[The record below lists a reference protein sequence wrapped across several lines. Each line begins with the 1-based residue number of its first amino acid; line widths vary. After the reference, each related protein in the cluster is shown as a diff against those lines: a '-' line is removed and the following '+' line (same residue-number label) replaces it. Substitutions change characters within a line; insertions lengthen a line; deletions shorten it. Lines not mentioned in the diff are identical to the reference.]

1 MKQITV
7 LSLFDGISCAR
18 VALDRLGY
26 TDVLYLASEV
36 DKYASAITRYQWPD
50 TIHLGDITQIKRE
63 NLPVQIDL
71 LIGGSPCQDLSI
83 AKNNRKGLDGERSGL
98 FWEWVRLWQECK
110 PTWWVLENV
119 NSMPK
124 EAKRIISETLGVEPI
139 MINAAL
145 VSAQNRKRL
154 FWTNI
159 ETDMF
164 GNCHIPQPTDRGI
177 LLKHILESG
186 QTIKENE
193 KSLCITANYKN
204 EGGSQECLKRRYDK
218 SFSQMVYDTPDKSHP
233 INATYRKAGTS
244 EAAQDY
250 SDRTHQRMLVAEHVE
265 NSDKPIRAGDIGSG
279 GQGQR
284 VYSQDGKSVT
294 LSAMGGGQGAKTGL
308 YAIPEARGVALRS
321 RTRHDNHAHEKY
333 EKLPEITGEKANAM
347 TSVQTDSMVAIPEA
361 TKQGYAIA
369 EEGDSIDLS
378 YPNSKT
384 RRGRVS
390 KKAPSLMTSSQSVG
404 VLEGYTI
411 RKLTPIECERLMT
424 LPDNYTALGD
434 YGDGETKPVSNTQR
448 YKTLGNGFVV
458 EVVAHILSFM
468 EES

>member
-1 MKQITV
+1 MRQITV

-36 DKYASAITRYQWPD
+36 DKYASAITRHQWPD

-193 KSLCITANYKN
+193 KSLCIRANYKN
-204 EGGSQECLKRRYDK
+204 EGGSQEYLKRRYDK

-233 INATYRKAGTS
+233 INATYWKAGTS
-244 EAAQDY
+244 EAAQEY
-250 SDRTHQRMLVAEHVE
+250 SDRTHQRTLVAEPAE
-265 NSDKPIRAGDIGSG
+265 NSDKPIRVGDIGSG

-294 LSAMGGGQGAKTGL
+294 LSAMSGGGL

-333 EKLPEITGEKANAM
+333 EKLPEITGEKAK
-347 TSVQTDSMVAIPEA
+347 I
-361 TKQGYAIA
+361 
-369 EEGDSIDLS
+369 
-378 YPNSKT
+378 
-384 RRGRVS
+384 
-390 KKAPSLMTSSQSVG
+390 
-404 VLEGYTI
+404 EGYTI
-411 RKLTPIECERLMT
+411 RKLTPVEYERLMT
-424 LPDNYTALGD
+424 LPDQYTALGD
-434 YGDGETKPVSNTQR
+434 FGDGEAKPISNTQR

>member
-1 MKQITV
+1 MRQITV

-36 DKYASAITRYQWPD
+36 DKYASAITRHQWPD
-50 TIHLGDITQIKRE
+50 TIHLGDITKIKRE

-98 FWEWVRLWQECK
+98 FWEWVRLWKECE
-110 PTWWVLENV
+110 PRYWVLENV

-124 EAKRIISETLGVEPI
+124 EAKRIISETLCVEPI

-193 KSLCITANYKN
+193 KSLCIRANYKN

-233 INATYRKAGTS
+233 INATYWKAGTS
-244 EAAQDY
+244 E
-250 SDRTHQRMLVAEHVE
+250 
-265 NSDKPIRAGDIGSG
+265 SDKPIRVGDIGSDA
-279 GQGQR
+279 QGQR

-308 YAIPEARGVALRS
+308 YAIPEARG
-321 RTRHDNHAHEKY
+321 
-333 EKLPEITGEKANAM
+333 
-347 TSVQTDSMVAIPEA
+347 
-361 TKQGYAIA
+361 
-369 EEGDSIDLS
+369 
-378 YPNSKT
+378 
-384 RRGRVS
+384 
-390 KKAPSLMTSSQSVG
+390 VG

>member
-36 DKYASAITRYQWPD
+36 DKYASAITRHQWPD
-50 TIHLGDITQIKRE
+50 TIHLGDITKIKRE

-98 FWEWVRLWQECK
+98 FWEWVRLWKECE
-110 PTWWVLENV
+110 PTYWVLENV

-124 EAKRIISETLGVEPI
+124 AAKQVISETLGVEPI
-139 MINAAL
+139 MVNAAL

-186 QTIKENE
+186 QTRHNE
-193 KSLCITANYKN
+193 GKAYPITA
-204 EGGSQECLKRRYDK
+204 
-218 SFSQMVYDTPDKSHP
+218 
-233 INATYRKAGTS
+233 TYHFASTTEAGQ
-244 EAAQDY
+244 AH
-250 SDRTHQRMLVAEHVE
+250 SDRKHQRTLVVE
-265 NSDKPIRAGDIGSG
+265 PFAIDHYNQHRIVPNHK
-279 GQGQR
+279 
-284 VYSQDGKSVT
+284 
-294 LSAMGGGQGAKTGL
+294 AKTLGTNPQCET
-308 YAIPEARGVALRS
+308 AVA
-321 RTRHDNHAHEKY
+321 
-333 EKLPEITGEKANAM
+333 G
-347 TSVQTDSMVAIPEA
+347 
-361 TKQGYAIA
+361 
-369 EEGDSIDLS
+369 
-378 YPNSKT
+378 
-384 RRGRVS
+384 
-390 KKAPSLMTSSQSVG
+390 QSVMQN
-404 VLEGYTI
+404 YTI

-424 LPDNYTALGD
+424 LPDQYTALGD
-434 YGDGETKPVSNTQR
+434 FGDGEPKPISNTQR

>member
-1 MKQITV
+1 MTEQRNTRHTAAIAQGVRMRQITV

-36 DKYASAITRYQWPD
+36 DKYASAITRHQWPD

-164 GNCHIPQPTDRGI
+164 GNCHIPQPEDRGI

-186 QTIKENE
+186 TGCNYNRIDGVGEAIEKSRTLNSSDWRSIERNQPQTAVRDDKENI
-193 KSLCITANYKN
+193 KS
-204 EGGSQECLKRRYDK
+204 
-218 SFSQMVYDTPDKSHP
+218 PD
-233 INATYRKAGTS
+233 
-244 EAAQDY
+244 
-250 SDRTHQRMLVAEHVE
+250 QR
-265 NSDKPIRAGDIGSG
+265 
-279 GQGQR
+279 
-284 VYSQDGKSVT
+284 
-294 LSAMGGGQGAKTGL
+294 
-308 YAIPEARGVALRS
+308 
-321 RTRHDNHAHEKY
+321 
-333 EKLPEITGEKANAM
+333 
-347 TSVQTDSMVAIPEA
+347 
-361 TKQGYAIA
+361 
-369 EEGDSIDLS
+369 
-378 YPNSKT
+378 
-384 RRGRVS
+384 
-390 KKAPSLMTSSQSVG
+390 KKAVTNA
-404 VLEGYTI
+404 LEGYTI
-411 RKLTPIECERLMT
+411 RKLTPVECERLMT
-424 LPDNYTALGD
+424 LPDHYTALGD
-434 YGDGETKPVSNTQR
+434 FGDGEAKPVSNTQR

-468 EES
+468 EEP

>member
-1 MKQITV
+1 MKNNGNITTV

-36 DKYASAITRYQWPD
+36 DKYASAITRHQWPD

-83 AKNNRKGLDGERSGL
+83 AKNNRKGLEGERSGL
-98 FWEWVRLWQECK
+98 FWEWVRLWKECN
-110 PTWWVLENV
+110 PRYWVLENV

-124 EAKRIISETLGVEPI
+124 GAKRIISETLGVEPI

-159 ETDMF
+159 QTDMF
-164 GNCHIPQPTDRGI
+164 GNCHIPQPADRGI
-177 LLKHILESG
+177 LLKHILESDCG
-186 QTIKENE
+186 LEAVGIIQTGHGYN
-193 KSLCITANYKN
+193 
-204 EGGSQECLKRRYDK
+204 
-218 SFSQMVYDTPDKSHP
+218 
-233 INATYRKAGTS
+233 
-244 EAAQDY
+244 
-250 SDRTHQRMLVAEHVE
+250 
-265 NSDKPIRAGDIGSG
+265 SG
-279 GQGQR
+279 GIKAA
-284 VYSQDGKSVT
+284 DGKT
-294 LSAMGGGQGAKTGL
+294 PPLTISAW
-308 YAIPEARGVALRS
+308 E
-321 RTRHDNHAHEKY
+321 HNN
-333 EKLPEITGEKANAM
+333 KLI
-347 TSVQTDSMVAIPEA
+347 IPEA
-361 TKQGYAIA
+361 TKKGYAIA
-369 EEGDSIDLS
+369 EEGDGVDLS

-384 RRGRVS
+384 KRGRVS
-390 KKAPSLMTSSQSVG
+390 KKAPSQMTSSQSVG

-411 RKLTPIECERLMT
+411 RKPTPVECERLMT
-424 LPDNYTALGD
+424 LPDQYTALGD
-434 YGDGETKPVSNTQR
+434 FGDGEAKPISNTQR

-458 EVVAHILSFM
+458 EVVAHILSYM

>member
-1 MKQITV
+1 MTPQRNTKHTAAITQGVRMKQITV

-83 AKNNRKGLDGERSGL
+83 AKNNRQGLDGERSGL
-98 FWEWVRLWQECK
+98 FWEWVRLWKECE
-110 PTWWVLENV
+110 PTYWVLENV

-124 EAKRIISETLGVEPI
+124 AAKQVISETLGVEPI
-139 MINAAL
+139 MVNAAL

-186 QTIKENE
+186 QTIKPDE
-193 KSLCITANYKN
+193 KSLCIRANYKN
-204 EGGSQECLKRRYDK
+204 EDGSQEYLKRRYDK
-218 SFSQMVYDTPDKSHP
+218 RFSQMVYDTPDKSCP
-233 INATYRKAGTS
+233 INATYWKAGTS

-250 SDRTHQRMLVAEHVE
+250 SDRTHQRTLVVE
-265 NSDKPIRAGDIGSG
+265 PFAIDHYNGNRIVPDNKAKVLGTNPHCLTAVAG
-279 GQGQR
+279 Q
-284 VYSQDGKSVT
+284 V
-294 LSAMGGGQGAKTGL
+294 
-308 YAIPEARGVALRS
+308 
-321 RTRHDNHAHEKY
+321 
-333 EKLPEITGEKANAM
+333 
-347 TSVQTDSMVAIPEA
+347 VAIPEA

-369 EEGDSIDLS
+369 EEGDSVDLS

-390 KKAPSLMTSSQSVG
+390 KKAPPRMTGGGNVG

-434 YGDGETKPVSNTQR
+434 YGDGEAKPVSNTQR

>member
-1 MKQITV
+1 MRQITV

-36 DKYASAITRYQWPD
+36 DKYASAITRHQWPD

-145 VSAQNRKRL
+145 VSAQSRKRL

-159 ETDMF
+159 QTDMF
-164 GNCHIPQPTDRGI
+164 GNCHIPQPADRGI

-186 QTIKENE
+186 TAQDEIN
-193 KSLCITANYKN
+193 KSYGIDANYYK
-204 EGGSQECLKRRYDK
+204 GGKKVAHNQSGKRLMVIDNIYPSGGQNGR
-218 SFSQMVYDTPDKSHP
+218 VYDTEGKSPTLSASNAPKGAEPVFVAESVENGDKSYAIP
-233 INATYRKAGTS
+233 STYYKENIKSLNQRKKTGLIVKE
-244 EAAQDY
+244 EA
-250 SDRTHQRMLVAEHVE
+250 
-265 NSDKPIRAGDIGSG
+265 DKPIRVGEIESPNGLPHI
-279 GQGQR
+279 QGNR
-284 VYSQDGKSVT
+284 IYSDEGKSVA
-294 LSAMGGGQGAKTGL
+294 LSAQSGGLGSNTGL
-308 YAIPEARGVALRS
+308 YAIPEA
-321 RTRHDNHAHEKY
+321 
-333 EKLPEITGEKANAM
+333 
-347 TSVQTDSMVAIPEA
+347 
-361 TKQGYAIA
+361 TKKGYAIA
-369 EEGDSIDLS
+369 EEGDSVDLS

-390 KKAPSLMTSSQSVG
+390 KKAPSQMTSSQSVG

-411 RKLTPIECERLMT
+411 RKLTPVECERLMT
-424 LPDNYTALGD
+424 LPDQYTALGD
-434 YGDGETKPVSNTQR
+434 FGDGEAKPISNTQR
-448 YKTLGNGFVV
+448 YKALGNGFVV
-458 EVVAHILSFM
+458 EVVAHILSYM

>member
-159 ETDMF
+159 ESDIF
-164 GNCHIPQPTDRGI
+164 GNCHIPQPEDRGI
-177 LLKHILESG
+177 LLKHILETG
-186 QTIKENE
+186 QGIADKSYTIDQ
-193 KSLCITANYKN
+193 NYWRTPGAGKAGP
-204 EGGSQECLKRRYDK
+204 GGSQAARRK
-218 SFSQMVYDTPDKSHP
+218 QVIEDKSHP
-233 INATYRKAGTS
+233 INATYWKAGTS
-244 EAAQDY
+244 EAAQEY
-250 SDRTHQRMLVAEHVE
+250 SDRTHQRTLVAEPAE
-265 NSDKPIRAGDIGSG
+265 NSDKPIRVGDIGSDA
-279 GQGQR
+279 QAHR

-333 EKLPEITGEKANAM
+333 EKRPEITGEKANAM

-390 KKAPSLMTSSQSVG
+390 KKAPSQMTSSQSVG

-411 RKLTPIECERLMT
+411 RKLTLVECERLMT
-424 LPDNYTALGD
+424 LPDQYTALGD
-434 YGDGETKPVSNTQR
+434 FGDGEPKPISNTQR

>member
-1 MKQITV
+1 MTPQRNTKHTAAIAQGVRMRQITV

-36 DKYASAITRYQWPD
+36 DKYASAITRHQWPD

-145 VSAQNRKRL
+145 VSAQSRKRL

-159 ETDMF
+159 QTDMF

-186 QTIKENE
+186 QGIADKSYTIDQ
-193 KSLCITANYKN
+193 NYWRTPGAGKAGP
-204 EGGSQECLKRRYDK
+204 GGSQAARRKQVIEDK
-218 SFSQMVYDTPDKSHP
+218 AHP
-233 INATYRKAGTS
+233 INATYWKAGTS
-244 EAAQDY
+244 PAAQEY
-250 SDRTHQRMLVAEHVE
+250 SDRTHQRTLVVEPFAIDHYNQHRIVPNHKAKTLGTNPQVSGSIASQSVAEPVA
-265 NSDKPIRAGDIGSG
+265 DAPIRVGDIGSTS
-279 GQGQR
+279 QGQR

-308 YAIPEARGVALRS
+308 YAIPEARGV
-321 RTRHDNHAHEKY
+321 
-333 EKLPEITGEKANAM
+333 
-347 TSVQTDSMVAIPEA
+347 
-361 TKQGYAIA
+361 
-369 EEGDSIDLS
+369 
-378 YPNSKT
+378 
-384 RRGRVS
+384 
-390 KKAPSLMTSSQSVG
+390 G
-404 VLEGYTI
+404 VLEGYAV

-424 LPDNYTALGD
+424 LPDQYTALGD
-434 YGDGETKPVSNTQR
+434 FGDGETKPVSNTQR

>member
-50 TIHLGDITQIKRE
+50 TIHLGDITKIKRE

-83 AKNNRKGLDGERSGL
+83 AKNNRKGLEGERSGL
-98 FWEWVRLWQECK
+98 FWEWVRLWKECE
-110 PTWWVLENV
+110 PTYWVLENV

-124 EAKRIISETLGVEPI
+124 AAKQVISETLGVEPI
-139 MINAAL
+139 MVNAAL

-186 QTIKENE
+186 QTRH
-193 KSLCITANYKN
+193 N
-204 EGGSQECLKRRYDK
+204 EGKAY
-218 SFSQMVYDTPDKSHP
+218 P
-233 INATYRKAGTS
+233 INATYHFASATEAGQ
-244 EAAQDY
+244 AY
-250 SDRTHQRMLVAEHVE
+250 SDRTHQRTLVAEHVE
-265 NSDKPIRAGDIGSG
+265 NSDKPIRVGDIGSG

-284 VYSQDGKSVT
+284 DYSQDGKSVT

-333 EKLPEITGEKANAM
+333 EKLPEITGEKAK
-347 TSVQTDSMVAIPEA
+347 I
-361 TKQGYAIA
+361 
-369 EEGDSIDLS
+369 
-378 YPNSKT
+378 
-384 RRGRVS
+384 
-390 KKAPSLMTSSQSVG
+390 
-404 VLEGYTI
+404 EGYTI
-411 RKLTPIECERLMT
+411 RKLTPVECERLMT
-424 LPDNYTALGD
+424 LPDQYTALGD
-434 YGDGETKPVSNTQR
+434 FGDGEPKPISNTQR

-468 EES
+468 EAT

>member
-1 MKQITV
+1 MRQITV

-50 TIHLGDITQIKRE
+50 TIHLGDITKIKRE

-98 FWEWVRLWQECK
+98 FWEWVRLWKECE
-110 PTWWVLENV
+110 PTYWVLENV

-186 QTIKENE
+186 QTRH
-193 KSLCITANYKN
+193 N
-204 EGGSQECLKRRYDK
+204 EGKAY
-218 SFSQMVYDTPDKSHP
+218 P
-233 INATYRKAGTS
+233 INATYHFASATEAGQ
-244 EAAQDY
+244 AY
-250 SDRTHQRMLVAEHVE
+250 SDRTHQRTLVAEHVE
-265 NSDKPIRAGDIGSG
+265 NSDKPIRVGDIGSG

-333 EKLPEITGEKANAM
+333 EKLLEITGEKANAM